1 MVDAGQVRVMK
12 NNLYEDLKNEYFKL
26 NSRKQAL
33 TKEINESIG
42 RREEIESI
50 MTDIECILT
59 EHGIHIYSD
68 FKEKEGET

>member
-1 MVDAGQVRVMK
+1 MK

-33 TKEINESIG
+33 IKEINEAIG

-59 EHGIHIYSD
+59 EHGIQIYPD